1 MFFSRESLPRLG
13 SDEYHEQIDLAI
25 EKARHMVLVT
35 TSGEHARAKWVDY
48 EWRLFLGEKLAGR
61 KTGKLVSV
69 IAGSMTIGDLPIA
82 LRHREVIQLTP
93 GDLGR
98 LLQYVKGD
106 GE

>member
-1 MFFSRESLPRLG
+1 
-13 SDEYHEQIDLAI
+13 
-25 EKARHMVLVT
+25 MVLVT
-35 TSGEHARAKWVDY
+35 TSADHARAKWVDY

-69 IAGSMTIGDLPIA
+69 IAGGMTIGDLPIA

-98 LLQYVKGD
+98 LLKYVQD
-106 GE
+106 SGE